1 MIFICGSLS
10 CHDVTLNDRVKIML
24 SLLSWR
30 IKAIYVYWSA
40 VPPAEQPIGSRGQ
53 RFVFLSQKKKSC
65 SLCFKN
71 VNISHLYI
79 TCNLFLSSSSIVS
92 SSFVCMA
99 ACGCSRGR
107 CRLRLVC
114 ACVCSRTHHRWR
126 NCQESVIR
134 IGRVT
139 LGRRR
144 NMKYYKPLFCLIT
157 SESLA
162 LKCSSCG
169 LWHVLWEAH
178 SCGTSL
184 NFISWK
190 KINKNLWRLWNNCTA
205 CWYDIISLAISG
217 EK

>member
-30 IKAIYVYWSA
+30 IKAIYVYWSP

-53 RFVFLSQKKKSC
+53 RFGFFEQKKKVAHC
-65 SLCFKN
+65 ALKMWIF
-71 VNISHLYI
+71 L
-79 TCNLFLSSSSIVS
+79 TCTVRATCFLSSSSI
-92 SSFVCMA
+92 A
-99 ACGCSRGR
+99 SRGWTVALFAW
-107 CRLRLVC
+107 LRVDAPVVDADC
-114 ACVCSRTHHRWR
+114 DWCVVAIGVVHRWR

-184 NFISWK
+184 NFIS
-190 KINKNLWRLWNNCTA
+190 
-205 CWYDIISLAISG
+205 
-217 EK
+217 

>member
-53 RFVFLSQKKKSC
+53 RFGFFEQKKKVAHC
-65 SLCFKN
+65 ALKMWIFLTCTVRATCFY
-71 VNISHLYI
+71 HHPPLYPVA
-79 TCNLFLSSSSIVS
+79 LFAWRRVDAP
-92 SSFVCMA
+92 VVDADCDW
-99 ACGCSRGR
+99 
-107 CRLRLVC
+107 
-114 ACVCSRTHHRWR
+114 CVRACSRTLHRWR

-134 IGRVT
+134 SERVT
-139 LGRRR
+139 LWRRR

-184 NFISWK
+184 NFIS
-190 KINKNLWRLWNNCTA
+190 
-205 CWYDIISLAISG
+205 
-217 EK
+217 

>member
-1 MIFICGSLS
+1 
-10 CHDVTLNDRVKIML
+10 ML
-24 SLLSWR
+24 ATCIGRTHPCMSTGM
-30 IKAIYVYWSA
+30 YWSVIRDDFYLWLSIVSWCHFEWSCENNAQSA
-40 VPPAEQPIGSRGQ
+40 VMENKGNLRLLISCPSSWTAYRIQ
-53 RFVFLSQKKKSC
+53 RTEVWFFWAKKKSC

-71 VNISHLYI
+71 VNISHLYN

-107 CRLRLVC
+107 CRLRMVC

-134 IGRVT
+134 SGRVT

-184 NFISWK
+184 NFIS
-190 KINKNLWRLWNNCTA
+190 
-205 CWYDIISLAISG
+205 
-217 EK
+217 

>member
-30 IKAIYVYWSA
+30 IKAIYVYWTCYWGLFFWA
-40 VPPAEQPIGSRGQ
+40 K
-53 RFVFLSQKKKSC
+53 KKKSC

-71 VNISHLYI
+71 VNISHLYS

-134 IGRVT
+134 SGRVT

-184 NFISWK
+184 NFIS
-190 KINKNLWRLWNNCTA
+190 
-205 CWYDIISLAISG
+205 
-217 EK
+217 